1 MSPRVLIVDDE
12 ESVTVTMAAILEMDG
27 YSVATALR
35 ADDALTQIE
44 AEEFDLVLTDLRL
57 DDFDGMDVLAAARR
71 KSPETVGI
79 VLTGY
84 ASLESAVKALRE
96 GAYDYMLKPA
106 DVEELR
112 ATVARGIERRK
123 LGEQLRARVADLEAA
138 NRTINELNE
147 GLQDRIAH
155 ATAELHARVRDLDE
169 ARTELQTSYEKLQ
182 ELDKLKSQFL
192 SIASHELKTPITAMS
207 GFLQVALRRVRRL
220 GGGEAAAPVAEGLRT
235 ITEQLEVVYRQT
247 GKLARLVDELLDV
260 SRIQTGRI
268 EFRYGEVDLSEL
280 ANEVATRMQ
289 LTTAVHEI
297 SVRRDSANVVTAD
310 RDHLEQVLNNLVAN
324 AIKYSPTGGSI
335 AIDIRPDDGG
345 VRISVTDQGIGIPEK
360 ELDAIFGLFYRSPYR
375 SASDAAG
382 MGLGL
387 YISKEIVV
395 RHGGRIWAESG
406 GVKGSTLN
414 VVIPRMPIG
423 STKPD
428 AAQPSAAR
436 R

>member
-1 MSPRVLIVDDE
+1 MREQPRVLVVDNE
-12 ESVTVTMAAILEMDG
+12 QSVVVSVKVILQLDG
-27 YSVATALR
+27 YDVATTTSGAQAR
-35 ADDALTQIE
+35 TMVHE
-44 AEEFDLVLTDLRL
+44 VEYDLVLIDLHL
-57 DDFDGMDVLAAARR
+57 DDSDGLDLLKAVRER
-71 KSPETVGI
+71 YPETVTI
-79 VLTGY
+79 VLTGH
-84 ASLESAVKALRE
+84 ASLESAIQALRA
-96 GAYDYMLKPA
+96 GAYDYLVKPSE
-106 DVEELR
+106 VEELR
-112 ATVARGIERRK
+112 STVARGIERRR
-123 LGEQLRARVADLEAA
+123 LGQELRLRVTELAA
-138 NRTINELNE
+138 LNAS
-147 GLQDRIAH
+147 LQQRIDE
-155 ATAELHARVRDLDE
+155 ATAELKER
-169 ARTELQTSYEKLQ
+169 YEQLK
-182 ELDKLKSQFL
+182 ELDRMKSQFL

-220 GGGEAAAPVAEGLRT
+220 SGGEAAAPVAEGLRT

-280 ANEVATRMQ
+280 ASEVATRMQ

-324 AIKYSPTGGSI
+324 AIKYSPSGGSI

-375 SASDAAG
+375 SAGDAAG

-406 GVKGSTLN
+406 GGKGSTLN

-423 STKPD
+423 SRKPD

>member
-1 MSPRVLIVDDE
+1 MREQPKVLVVDDE
-12 ESVTVTMAAILEMDG
+12 ESVVVTIKAILQLDG
-27 YSVATALR
+27 YNVATTTSGAKAR
-35 ADDALTQIE
+35 KMVRDVE
-44 AEEFDLVLTDLRL
+44 YDLVLTDLRL
-57 DDFDGMDVLAAARR
+57 EDGDGLDVLKAVRE
-71 KSPETVGI
+71 SYPETVTI
-79 VLTGY
+79 MLTGY
-84 ASLESAVKALRE
+84 ASLESAIQALRA
-96 GAYDYMLKPA
+96 GAYDYLVKPSE
-106 DVEELR
+106 VEELR
-112 ATVARGIERRK
+112 ATVARGLERRR
-123 LGEQLRARVADLEAA
+123 LGQELRLRVAELA
-138 NRTINELNE
+138 ELNAS
-147 GLQDRIAH
+147 LQQRIDE
-155 ATAELHARVRDLDE
+155 ATAELKER
-169 ARTELQTSYEKLQ
+169 YEQLK
-182 ELDKLKSQFL
+182 ELDRMKSQFL

-220 GGGEAAAPVAEGLRT
+220 SEGEAAAPVADSLRA

-268 EFRYGEVDLSEL
+268 EFRYADVDLSEL
-280 ANEVATRMQ
+280 ANEVAARMQ
-289 LTTAVHEI
+289 LTTTTHAI
-297 SVRRDSANVVTAD
+297 AVRRDSENIVTAD
-310 RDHLEQVLNNLVAN
+310 RDHIEQVLNNLVTN

-335 AIDIRPDDGG
+335 TIDVRPDNDG
-345 VRISVTDQGIGIPEK
+345 VRLSVTDQGIGIPEE
-360 ELDAIFGLFYRSPYR
+360 ELDAIFGLFYRSPDR
-375 SASDAAG
+375 AARDAAG

-428 AAQPSAAR
+428 AVQPSAAR